1 MIDDTLLESLD
12 KMQKA
17 VEHVQ
22 HQFVTVRT
30 GRASP
35 ALIEKINV
43 DYYGAP
49 VPLQQLASFQVPEAR
64 LLVVKPHDRTSIA
77 AIEKALSAAN
87 LGVNPSNDGQVIRLA
102 FPALTEDRR
111 KEYVKVVK
119 NIAEEGRIG
128 VRNAR
133 RDARKILETAEKYG
147 DISKD
152 ELEAISR
159 RTWLPTFWTHNLG
172 AVAREVLML
181 APLAGAAGGGRGRRN
196 K

>member
-133 RDARKILETAEKYG
+133 RDARKILETAEKDG

-152 ELEAISR
+152 ELERAEKDLEKMTQEHVDSI
-159 RTWLPTFWTHNLG
+159 
-172 AVAREVLML
+172 
-181 APLAGAAGGGRGRRN
+181 
-196 K
+196 

>member
-1 MIDDTLLESLD
+1 MIDETLLESLE

-17 VEHVQ
+17 VEHVA
-22 HQFVTVRT
+22 HQFVAVRT

-35 ALIEKINV
+35 ALIERLNV

-64 LLVVKPHDRTSIA
+64 MLVVKPHDRSAIG
-77 AIEKALSAAN
+77 AIEKALNGSDI
-87 LGVNPSNDGQVIRLA
+87 GVNPSNDGIVIRLA

-119 NIAEEGRIG
+119 NLAEDGR
-128 VRNAR
+128 VVLRSVR
-133 RDARKILETAEKYG
+133 RDARKVLETAEKDG

-152 ELEAISR
+152 ELERAEKDLDKMTQEHVDTIDKA
-159 RTWLPTFWTHNLG
+159 
-172 AVAREVLML
+172 AVRKEQEVMEV
-181 APLAGAAGGGRGRRN
+181 
-196 K
+196 

>member
-1 MIDDTLLESLD
+1 MIDETLLESLE

-17 VEHVQ
+17 VEHVA

-35 ALIEKINV
+35 ALIERLNV
-43 DYYGAP
+43 DYYGSP

-64 LLVVKPHDRTSIA
+64 MLVIKPHDRSAIG
-77 AIEKALSAAN
+77 AIEKALNGSDI
-87 LGVNPSNDGQVIRLA
+87 GVNPSNDGIVIRLA

-119 NIAEEGRIG
+119 NLAEDGR
-128 VRNAR
+128 VVLRSVR
-133 RDARKILETAEKYG
+133 RDARKVLETAEKDG

-152 ELEAISR
+152 ELERAEKDLDKMTQEHVDTIDKA
-159 RTWLPTFWTHNLG
+159 
-172 AVAREVLML
+172 AVRKEQEVMEV
-181 APLAGAAGGGRGRRN
+181 
-196 K
+196 

>member
-22 HQFVTVRT
+22 HQFVAVRT

-35 ALIEKINV
+35 VLIEKLNV
-43 DYYGAP
+43 EYYGAP

-64 LLVVKPHDRTSIA
+64 LLVVKPHDRTAIA

-119 NIAEEGRIG
+119 NISEEGRVG

-133 RDARKILETAEKYG
+133 RDARKMLETAEKDG

-152 ELEAISR
+152 ELERAEKDLEKMTQEHVDAIDKA
-159 RTWLPTFWTHNLG
+159 T
-172 AVAREVLML
+172 AKKEQEVMEV
-181 APLAGAAGGGRGRRN
+181 
-196 K
+196 